1 MARVFHLD
9 TDEHQT
15 VQSLLPWFAN
25 GTLADAELARVR
37 SHLAQCT
44 RCQADAA
51 WQEEVRS
58 AAPPAAPAPGA
69 QVDRQWLALLRQI
82 ADQDDPSARVRT
94 SLREWLRARWLPLT
108 LAAQGALTVAVLAAV
123 VMGAAPREENFQAL
137 GSQASVADANALVVF
152 RPGATEAQIR
162 RALRANDAQLVG
174 GPTASDAYLLNVP
187 EPSGETIDRLRA
199 EAIVLRA
206 ESLEGD
212 AR

>member
-1 MARVFHLD
+1 
-9 TDEHQT
+9 
-15 VQSLLPWFAN
+15 
-25 GTLADAELARVR
+25 
-37 SHLAQCT
+37 
-44 RCQADAA
+44 
-51 WQEEVRS
+51 
-58 AAPPAAPAPGA
+58 
-69 QVDRQWLALLRQI
+69 LRQI
-82 ADQDDPSARVRT
+82 ADQDDPAARVRT
-94 SLREWLRARWLPLT
+94 SLREWLRARWLPLA

-123 VMGAAPREENFQAL
+123 VMGGAPREENFQAL

-162 RALRANDAQLVG
+162 QALRANDAQLVG

>member
-9 TDEHQT
+9 TDEHQA
-15 VQSLLPWFAN
+15 VQSLLPWYVN
-25 GTLADAELARVR
+25 GTLADAERALVR
-37 SHLAQCT
+37 DHLAQCT

-51 WQEEVRS
+51 WQEEVRA
-58 AAPPAAPAPGA
+58 AAPAAAPASSAQVDHQWLTLSRRIAAQDDPAAPVRP
-69 QVDRQWLALLRQI
+69 ALR
-82 ADQDDPSARVRT
+82 D
-94 SLREWLRARWLPLT
+94 WLRARWLPLA
-108 LAAQGALTVAVLAAV
+108 LAAQGALTVAVLVAV
-123 VMGAAPREENFQAL
+123 VTVAAPHEETFQAL
-137 GSQASVADANALVVF
+137 GSQASADSANALVVF

-162 RALRANDAQLVG
+162 KALRANDAQLVG

-212 AR
+212 SR

>member
-9 TDEHQT
+9 TDEHRT

-25 GTLADAELARVR
+25 GTLADDELALVR
-37 SHLAQCT
+37 DHLAQCP
-44 RCQADAA
+44 RCQGDAA
-51 WQEEVRS
+51 WQAEVR
-58 AAPPAAPAPGA
+58 AAAPAAAPASSA
-69 QVDRQWLALLRQI
+69 QVDRQWLALSRQI
-82 ADQDDPSARVRT
+82 AAQDDTPARVRA
-94 SLREWLRARWLPLT
+94 SLRDWLRARWLPLA
-108 LAAQGALTVAVLAAV
+108 LAAQGALTVAVLVAV
-123 VMGAAPREENFQAL
+123 AMVAAPREETFQAL
-137 GSQASVADANALVVF
+137 GSQASADSANALVVF

-162 RALRANDAQLVG
+162 KALRANDAQLVG

-199 EAIVLRA
+199 EAVVLRA